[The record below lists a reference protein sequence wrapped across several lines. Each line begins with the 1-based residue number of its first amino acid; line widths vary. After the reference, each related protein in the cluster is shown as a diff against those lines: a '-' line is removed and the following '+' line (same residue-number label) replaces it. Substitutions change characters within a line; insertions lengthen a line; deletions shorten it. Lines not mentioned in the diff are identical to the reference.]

1 MATSKIVQFHRTGPP
16 EVLQVDNCSDQEP
29 LPTEVNIS
37 IKAFGLNRAECML
50 RQGVYAFDPIFP
62 CRLGGEGSG
71 TITALGSNIV
81 DYSQG
86 ERVAVIPF
94 ALADEFGY
102 WKDETGKYGCYGES
116 VTVPIEAVVRVPDNI
131 TSTQSAASWMQ
142 YLTAWGG
149 LIHNAYLTNNDT
161 VLITAGSSSA
171 ALGGIQLSKDLGA
184 TVIATTRS
192 KDKIDRLK
200 DAGADYALNCEDR
213 DFVNNVMDITNGKG
227 VSVIYDPVSGATSN
241 NLVDAAAPEARIVC
255 YGNLDPKNVSFT
267 ALAALTKRISIK
279 FYSLYDVTRRPT
291 LLKKAHQYVY
301 ERLSNG
307 IFVPVIDSI
316 FQGLEKSVDAHKK
329 MESNQQFGK
338 IVVEV

>member
-1 MATSKIVQFHRTGPP
+1 MTTSKIIQFYRTGPP
-16 EVLQVDNCSDQEP
+16 EVLQIDDCLDQKP

-71 TITALGSNIV
+71 TIAAIGSDIV
-81 DYSQG
+81 DYSLGQK
-86 ERVAVIPF
+86 VAVIPF

-102 WKDETGKYGCYGES
+102 WKNETGKYGCYGES
-116 VTVPIEAVVRVPDNI
+116 VTVPVEAVVRVPDNI

-149 LIHNAYLTNNDT
+149 LIHNASLTNNDT

-171 ALGGIQLSKDLGA
+171 ALGGIQLSKDSGA

-200 DAGADYALNCEDR
+200 DVGADYALNSEND
-213 DFVNNVMDITNGKG
+213 DFVSAVMDITNGKG

-241 NLVDAAAPEARIVC
+241 NLLDIAAPEARIVC
-255 YGNLDPKNVSFT
+255 YGNLNSQNVSFT

-291 LLKKAHQYVY
+291 LLEKAHQYVY
-301 ERLSNG
+301 ARLSNG
-307 IFVPVIDSI
+307 IFVPIIDSI
-316 FQGLEKSVDAHKK
+316 FQGLEKSVDAHKR